1 MAEATV
7 YVPDPREPT
16 TYDVLEGGD
25 LGSGGSGGGDGVQ
38 EVYEDRAPA
47 APDDPSRP
55 AVNYESAT
63 GALTHWS
70 VANQSWG

>member
-1 MAEATV
+1 MAEAN
-7 YVPDPREPT
+7 YLPDPREAT
-16 TYDVLEGGD
+16 AYDTLPGGD
-25 LGSGGSGGGDGVQ
+25 LGGGTGGDGVQ